1 MKLLIESGQKI
12 PDFLED
18 FQPTEGTLTF
28 DDDTTDSEEENVE
41 EPEQVSTFAAAG
53 ENDEETG
60 ARDEDG
66 DEPWGQAATTTE
78 PTDDFRAG
86 DDAPAEGD
94 SIWPRQ
100 NINKDEID
108 W

>member
-12 PDFLED
+12 PDFLGD

-28 DDDTTDSEEENVE
+28 DDDTTDSEAENAE
-41 EPEQVSTFAAAG
+41 GPEQFSTFAPAG

-60 ARDEDG
+60 AKDEDG
-66 DEPWGQAATTTE
+66 DEPWGQAATATN
-78 PTDDFRAG
+78 DFRA
-86 DDAPAEGD
+86 DDASAEGD
-94 SIWPRQ
+94 STWPRQ

>member
-18 FQPTEGTLTF
+18 FQVTEGALTF
-28 DDDTTDSEEENVE
+28 DDDTTDSEAEKAE
-41 EPEQVSTFAAAG
+41 EPEQFSTFAAAG

-60 ARDEDG
+60 AKDEDG
-66 DEPWGQAATTTE
+66 DEPWGQTATTVE
-78 PTDDFRAG
+78 PTDDFRV
-86 DDAPAEGD
+86 DDVPAERD
-94 SIWPRQ
+94 STWPHQ